1 MSDNKL
7 PTYNSIVGCFHCDI
21 AVLLLVVLCVYVLC
35 TVVGSWLATSHE
47 FLSFLLPQWKQWSN
61 QSVS

>member
-35 TVVGSWLATSHE
+35 TVVGSWVATSHE
-47 FLSFLLPQWKQWSN
+47 FLSFWLPPS
-61 QSVS
+61 

>member
-35 TVVGSWLATSHE
+35 VQWWIPRWLPPM
-47 FLSFLLPQWKQWSN
+47 SF
-61 QSVS
+61 